1 MDKEEDT
8 RKIILNEENDRS
20 ARYDAAEKLKNKSLK
35 YIDNSSEN
43 MINAV
48 ILSLYQKLEP
58 YTDDLADLEE
68 MTETRKTQELK

>member
-1 MDKEEDT
+1 M
-8 RKIILNEENDRS
+8 II
-20 ARYDAAEKLKNKSLK
+20 
-35 YIDNSSEN
+35 
-43 MINAV
+43 AV